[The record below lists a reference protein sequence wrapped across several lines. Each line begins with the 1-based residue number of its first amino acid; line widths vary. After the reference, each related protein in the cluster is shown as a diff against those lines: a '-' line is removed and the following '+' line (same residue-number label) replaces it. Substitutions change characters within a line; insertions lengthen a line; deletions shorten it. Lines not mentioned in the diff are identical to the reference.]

1 MSHIVSDRQVFLD
14 LHLKGT
20 LRIKP
25 EGTSV
30 RFHFQTVTGSVDF
43 QGDVLYQRHHAQAVD
58 TTGQVIVETVKRAG
72 FGKAVQHLPDLSVR
86 ERAAQ

>member
-14 LHLKGT
+14 LHLKGS

-30 RFHFQTVTGSVDF
+30 RFHFQVVTGSVDF
-43 QGDVLYQRHHAQAVD
+43 QGMFSTSAIMR
-58 TTGQVIVETVKRAG
+58 K
-72 FGKAVQHLPDLSVR
+72 P
-86 ERAAQ
+86 